1 MVLVCFAAQKAE
13 QQRLQQALKVL
24 AESEKQLHVSN
35 DRSTW
40 LTAALLQFAPDQS
53 YLPSSV
59 DTSMS
64 PSPIA
69 FDTPE
74 KITAAEAY
82 TPKIR
87 VSGNQILDH
96 QNPKIHMW
104 CLHPNCQ
111 LLLSSKERK
120 RQSPKL
126 ASIIQRARKGCCL
139 QSTNQKP
146 KCNPAGSPT
155 DKSQK
160 SPLVATTRTC
170 PTVIFDGTQIAE
182 SHDFQVLACKELENL
197 WIKVLQ
203 GCWSNVLRQLFQ
215 AHGTLISLCIA
226 KGEQQ
231 SSLVGGKSP
240 LHHACILFT
249 N

>member
-13 QQRLQQALKVL
+13 QQHLQQALKVL
-24 AESEKQLHVSN
+24 AESEKQLRVPN

-40 LTAALLQFAPDQS
+40 LTAALLQFPPDRS

-69 FDTPE
+69 FDTLE
-74 KITAAEAY
+74 KITDAEAY

-111 LLLSSKERK
+111 LLLSLKKRK

-126 ASIIQRARKGCCL
+126 ASIIQRARKGWPSVQ
-139 QSTNQKP
+139 QSEAKVYP
-146 KCNPAGSPT
+146 AAGSPT

-160 SPLVATTRTC
+160 SPLVATTQTF
-170 PTVIFDGTQIAE
+170 PTVLFDGTQIAE

-197 WIKVLQ
+197 WMKVLQ
-203 GCWSNVLRQLFQ
+203 GRQSNVLRQLLQ

-231 SSLVGGKSP
+231 SSLIGGQSP

>member
-13 QQRLQQALKVL
+13 QQRLQHTLKVL
-24 AESEKQLHVSN
+24 AESEKQLRVSN

-40 LTAALLQFAPDQS
+40 LTAALLQFAPDRS

-69 FDTPE
+69 FDTLE

-111 LLLSSKERK
+111 LLLSSKKRK

-139 QSTNQKP
+139 QYTNQKP
-146 KCNPAGSPT
+146 KCT
-155 DKSQK
+155 
-160 SPLVATTRTC
+160 
-170 PTVIFDGTQIAE
+170 
-182 SHDFQVLACKELENL
+182 
-197 WIKVLQ
+197 LQ
-203 GCWSNVLRQLFQ
+203 GHQQTSPKRVLWW
-215 AHGTLISLCIA
+215 
-226 KGEQQ
+226 QQ
-231 SSLVGGKSP
+231 HKLAP
-240 LHHACILFT
+240 L
-249 N
+249 